1 MKTNKYCNFMSVSLL
16 CVAIP
21 CVGQLDPGVKPETP
35 VLNDSTPSKAFLMY
49 LAELEKVN
57 EEWVGPLD
65 MESSLEPDNKRR
77 EEVDVKC
84 DRSKDECKK

>member
-1 MKTNKYCNFMSVSLL
+1 MSVSLL

-21 CVGQLDPGVKPETP
+21 CVGQHDPGVKPETP
-35 VLNDSTPSKAFLMY
+35 VLTDSTPSKAFLMY